1 MMTVASEIAEN
12 LLAIKAVKLQP
23 KMPFTWASGIKSPI
37 YTDNRQTIGYPKVR
51 QAIAKGLSELIN
63 QHFPTV
69 DIIGGVATA
78 GIPHAAWVADVMV
91 KPMIYVRSKPKDHGA
106 GKQIEGLD
114 VAGKAVVLID
124 DLISTGGSVLG
135 AVEAVRAAGGTVLGV
150 VAIFSYELAAAEINF
165 ASAQVPFYV
174 VTNYSTLIEVA
185 KKNGDIN
192 AEELALLHRWREN
205 PQAW

>member
-1 MMTVASEIAEN
+1 MTVASEIAEN

>member
-1 MMTVASEIAEN
+1 MTVASEIAGN

-23 KMPFTWASGIKSPI
+23 KTPFTWASGIKSPI
-37 YTDNRQTIGYPKVR
+37 YTDNRQTIGYPQVR
-51 QAIAKGLSELIN
+51 QAIAKGLSALIN

-78 GIPHAAWVADVMV
+78 GIPHAAWVADVMG

-114 VAGKAVVLID
+114 VTGKAVVLID

-135 AVEAVRAAGGTVLGV
+135 AVDAVRAAGGTVLGV

-165 ASAQVPFYV
+165 ASAQVPFYA

-192 AEELALLHRWREN
+192 AEELALLHRWRED